1 MTVALRNPQT
11 VQLLNLLHDAGFDVP
26 AEDHPWVGA
35 SEGYV
40 EHPGTGIWIHV
51 TAEMVR
57 LVVPADDDLPEYR
70 MILAWRDLHVRDALR
85 IIAVHARAALAR
97 KENGA

>member
-1 MTVALRNPQT
+1 
-11 VQLLNLLHDAGFDVP
+11 
-26 AEDHPWVGA
+26 
-35 SEGYV
+35 
-40 EHPGTGIWIHV
+40 
-51 TAEMVR
+51 MVR